1 MRAMHSILFCGLK
14 CAAITIS
21 FAILTASSRGQ
32 ESSSELE
39 PVVAPR
45 AESVAYSIS
54 NSAPATTI
62 APEGETENT
71 ATLNQAAPE
80 EASTAQPE
88 VEKHNAPTLSPYPES
103 VRVGCMAYYG
113 FDDSD
118 PGYDMTGNG
127 WDGIASGLS
136 IIPGVRGNAASF
148 DGTAGMLVESFRN
161 IAWGEELSISLWFRR
176 SSQAEGGYLPIISN
190 GLDNDASWSIT
201 SGGEEGGRVLWAK
214 FEFGDAKNSS
224 QSVNFMPGRAELD
237 VWHHVALIYNH
248 GRSYVFVDGI
258 PQLALQEG
266 RGQIRTMDRP
276 LQIACLFF
284 RNTWRRPK
292 IDVDEIRIYNR
303 VLSGAEINI
312 LAADTLEASSLSPSE
327 RPTVRRLSANVIP
340 TGARAPA
347 GQIPSR
353 ATLDIGAGSEAEA
366 SIERSREP
374 TPSGLTPDRVTRGS
388 AAPVEPQQPSVW
400 WTDTKE
406 SGVQASD
413 SCCDILDKWKNLWR
427 TGQKQAVIDDLNR
440 LSTSQ

>member
-1 MRAMHSILFCGLK
+1 MHSILFCGLK

-32 ESSSELE
+32 ESSSGVE

-45 AESVAYSIS
+45 AEPVAYSIS
-54 NSAPATTI
+54 NSASATTI
-62 APEGETENT
+62 ASEGETENT

-80 EASTAQPE
+80 EASTAQSE
-88 VEKHNAPTLSPYPES
+88 VEEQNAPTLSPYPES

-113 FDDSD
+113 FDDPD
-118 PGYDMTGNG
+118 PGRDMTGNG

-148 DGTAGMLVESFRN
+148 DGTAGMLVDSFRN

-176 SSQAEGGYLPIISN
+176 SSRAEGGYLPIISN
-190 GLDNDASWSIT
+190 GLDDNASWSIT

-214 FEFGDAKNSS
+214 IELGDTRNSS
-224 QSVNFMPGRAELD
+224 KSVSFMPGRAELD

-248 GRSYVFVDGI
+248 GRSYFFVDGI

-266 RGQIRTMDRP
+266 QGPIRTMDRP

-284 RNTWRRPK
+284 RNAWRRAALD
-292 IDVDEIRIYNR
+292 IDEIRIYNR
-303 VLSGAEINI
+303 VLSGTEVNI
-312 LAADTLEASSLSPSE
+312 LAADTLEASSVPPSE
-327 RPTVRRLSANVIP
+327 RPVVRRLSANVIP

-347 GQIPSR
+347 GQMPTR
-353 ATLDIGAGSEAEA
+353 ATLDVGAGSEGE
-366 SIERSREP
+366 SSTEISREP
-374 TPSGLTPDRVTRGS
+374 MSSGLTPDRVPRGS
-388 AAPVEPQQPSVW
+388 AAPVAPQQSSVW
-400 WTDTKE
+400 WTETKE

-440 LSTSQ
+440 LSSSR